1 MQCKPRKRVLAI
13 SMVSDLLLSIIIL
26 LYVLTQIQVNI
37 FLRVIWQV
45 IVILSFI
52 NLILIRN
59 LLDGIKLVW
68 YAYILIYFLKILL
81 AFTLLFQFPYTIIYL
96 SLEFILTYII
106 FINKQCFKNPSRLF
120 AKPDFSVAI
129 MVILM
134 VFSYGFFGSLIL
146 GNQFIPKI
154 RNPINAF
161 YYTGEVITTLG
172 FGDIA
177 PSTYVAKIFT
187 VTLAVLGLGSF
198 FGAATIIIAPIV
210 YTRGRKVVSFVD
222 KIESQS
228 LKDYVMI
235 IGYSNFLE
243 TLVKKLVEKDE
254 LVIVIDKDESKREL
268 IESMGAYFEGNININ
283 EIIRNFRL
291 TRAKL
296 IILGAQDDGNNLL
309 NLNTIINLMGG
320 EVKEKII
327 VLLNNSSN
335 YNSFVNFAGKI
346 IDISSLIYQDLSNY
360 FGKD

>member
-13 SMVSDLLLSIIIL
+13 LIVSDLLLSIIIL

-37 FLRVIWQV
+37 FLRDIWKV

-96 SLEFILTYII
+96 ILEFILTYII

-283 EIIRNFRL
+283 EIIRNFKL

>member
-1 MQCKPRKRVLAI
+1 MQCKLKKRVLA
-13 SMVSDLLLSIIIL
+13 VSILLDLLISIIIL
-26 LYVLTQIQVNI
+26 LYVLTYLQGNI
-37 FLRVIWQV
+37 FLRAIWQI

-52 NLILIRN
+52 NLVLIRN
-59 LLDGIKLVW
+59 LLDGIKLAW
-68 YAYILIYFLKILL
+68 YSYILIYFLKISL
-81 AFTLLFQFPYTIIYL
+81 AFTLLLQLPYTIIYL
-96 SLEFILTYII
+96 ALETALTYVM

-134 VFSYGFFGSLIL
+134 IFTYGFFGSLIL
-146 GNQFIPKI
+146 GDQFIPKI
-154 RNPINAF
+154 KSPINAF

-172 FGDIA
+172 FGDII
-177 PSTYVAKIFT
+177 PSTYGAKIFT

-235 IGYSNFLE
+235 IGYSNLLE
-243 TLVKKLVEKDE
+243 TLVKKLAEMDE
-254 LVIVIDKDESKREL
+254 LVIVIDKDEGKREL
-268 IESMGAYFEGNININ
+268 IESSGAYFEGNLNIN
-283 EIIRNFRL
+283 EVIRNFKL

-296 IILGAQDDGNNLL
+296 IILGAQDDGTNIL

-346 IDISSLIYQDLSNY
+346 IDISSLIYKDISDY

>member
-13 SMVSDLLLSIIIL
+13 LIVSDLLLSIIIL

-37 FLRVIWQV
+37 FLRDIWQV

-96 SLEFILTYII
+96 ILEFILTYII

-129 MVILM
+129 MVIIM
-134 VFSYGFFGSLIL
+134 VFAYGFFGSLIL
-146 GNQFIPKI
+146 GDQFIPKI

-283 EIIRNFRL
+283 EIIRNFKL

-346 IDISSLIYQDLSNY
+346 IDISSLIYKDISNY